1 MLHISLKNIIFAK
14 VNNIERHIAKLLLSN
29 DCVIVPGFGGFMAHH
44 IEAYYDE
51 ENRLFYPPQRT
62 LGFNQQL
69 TMNDSLLAQSIVEE
83 CDMSYPEAINA
94 IEEKVAEMK
103 QTLETNGRL
112 TFNGLGTIGIGE
124 NGKYDFT
131 PCKTGILTPTLFALD
146 SFEIKSLKEATSLKE
161 EKAQAVCEE
170 EAMEQENVLHVSE
183 NKNNATHGNTGHD
196 LAEGTVPVAAAE
208 EETATQKSHRLWIWR
223 DIAAACILVIVFFL
237 IPAPTGQHNKP
248 AMSSAQPSAEM
259 IMKMMPKDIT
269 TGEPSEKAIK
279 EAMQK
284 TDSIKALEKA
294 MDEKKRASE
303 EEADTHSEYYTVVLA
318 SKVSK
323 AGAERLV
330 QKINGHEGMQ
340 ACVKTGKSGT
350 LVIHGS
356 FETREEAQRE
366 RNKLTE
372 NNEFA
377 DCWVMH
383 VK

>member
-103 QTLETNGRL
+103 QVIESKSRL
-112 TFNGLGTIGIGE
+112 VFNGLGTISIGE

-146 SFEIKSLKEATSLKE
+146 SFEIKNLKEGTSQKE
-161 EKAQAVCEE
+161 EKARAVCEE
-170 EAMEQENVLHVSE
+170 EAMKQENVLHGSE
-183 NKNNATHGNTGHD
+183 NGNNVTHGNTNHD
-196 LAEGTVPVAAAE
+196 LAEGTLSVAAAE
-208 EETATQKSHRLWIWR
+208 EETATQKNHRLWIWR
-223 DIAAACILVIVFFL
+223 DIAAACILVLVFFL

-284 TDSIKALEKA
+284 TDSITALKKA
-294 MDEKKRASE
+294 MAEKKRVSE

-330 QKINGHEGMQ
+330 QKINRHEGMQ
-340 ACVKTGKSGT
+340 ACVKIGKSGT
-350 LVIHGS
+350 LVTHGS
-356 FETREEAQRE
+356 FETREQAQKE

-372 NNEFA
+372 NDEFA

>member
-294 MDEKKRASE
+294 MAEKKRASE

-350 LVIHGS
+350 LVTHGS
-356 FETREEAQRE
+356 FETREEAQKE
-366 RNKLTE
+366 RNKLIE

>member
-51 ENRLFYPPQRT
+51 ENRQFYPPQRT

-103 QTLETNGRL
+103 QAIETNGRL

-146 SFEIKSLKEATSLKE
+146 TFEIKSLKEATSLKE

-170 EAMEQENVLHVSE
+170 EAMEQEDVLHVSE
-183 NKNNATHGNTGHD
+183 NENNATHGNTGHD
-196 LAEGTVPVAAAE
+196 QAEETVPVAAAE
-208 EETATQKSHRLWIWR
+208 EETAIQKSHRLWIWR

-237 IPAPTGQHNKP
+237 IPAPTGQHNRP

-259 IMKMMPKDIT
+259 IINMMPKDIT

-294 MDEKKRASE
+294 MTEKKRASE
-303 EEADTHSEYYTVVLA
+303 EETDTHSEYYTVVLA

-350 LVIHGS
+350 LVTHGS
-356 FETREEAQRE
+356 FDTREKAQKE
-366 RNKLTE
+366 RNKLTD
-372 NNEFA
+372 NDEFA

>member
-103 QTLETNGRL
+103 QVIESKSRL
-112 TFNGLGTIGIGE
+112 AFNGLGTISIGE

-146 SFEIKSLKEATSLKE
+146 SFEIKNLKEGTSQKE
-161 EKAQAVCEE
+161 EKARAVCEE
-170 EAMEQENVLHVSE
+170 EAMKQENVLHGSE
-183 NKNNATHGNTGHD
+183 DENNVTHGNTNHD
-196 LAEGTVPVAAAE
+196 LADGTLSVAAAE

-223 DIAAACILVIVFFL
+223 DIAAACILVLVFFL
-237 IPAPTGQHNKP
+237 IPAPTGQHNRP

-259 IMKMMPKDIT
+259 IIKMMPKDIT

-284 TDSIKALEKA
+284 TDSITALKKA
-294 MDEKKRASE
+294 MAEKKRGSE

-330 QKINGHEGMQ
+330 QKINRHEGMQ

-350 LVIHGS
+350 LVTHGS
-356 FETREEAQRE
+356 FETREQAQKE

-372 NNEFA
+372 NDEFA

>member
-103 QTLETNGRL
+103 QAIETNGRL

-146 SFEIKSLKEATSLKE
+146 TFEIKSLKEATSLKE

-170 EAMEQENVLHVSE
+170 EAMEQEDVLHVSE
-183 NKNNATHGNTGHD
+183 NENNATHGNTGHD
-196 LAEGTVPVAAAE
+196 QAEETVPVAAAE
-208 EETATQKSHRLWIWR
+208 EETAIQKSHRLWIWR

-294 MDEKKRASE
+294 MAEKKRASE
-303 EEADTHSEYYTVVLA
+303 EETDTHSEYYTVVLA

-330 QKINGHEGMQ
+330 QKINSHEGMQ

-350 LVIHGS
+350 LVTHGS

-372 NNEFA
+372 NDEFA

>member
-103 QTLETNGRL
+103 QAIETNGRL

-146 SFEIKSLKEATSLKE
+146 TFEIKSLKEATSLKE

-170 EAMEQENVLHVSE
+170 EAMEQEDVLHVSE
-183 NKNNATHGNTGHD
+183 NENNATHGNTGHD
-196 LAEGTVPVAAAE
+196 QAEETVPVAAAE
-208 EETATQKSHRLWIWR
+208 EETAIQKSHRLWIWR

-294 MDEKKRASE
+294 MAEKKRVSE

-330 QKINGHEGMQ
+330 QKINSHEGMQ

-350 LVIHGS
+350 LVTHGS
-356 FETREEAQRE
+356 FETREKAQKE
-366 RNKLTE
+366 RNKLTD
-372 NNEFA
+372 NDEFA

>member
-51 ENRLFYPPQRT
+51 ENRQFYPPQRT

-103 QTLETNGRL
+103 QAIETNGRL

-146 SFEIKSLKEATSLKE
+146 TFEIKSLKEATSLKE

-170 EAMEQENVLHVSE
+170 EAMEQEDVLHVSE
-183 NKNNATHGNTGHD
+183 NENNATHGNTGHD
-196 LAEGTVPVAAAE
+196 QAEETVPVAAAE
-208 EETATQKSHRLWIWR
+208 EETATQKSNRLWIWR

-294 MDEKKRASE
+294 MAEKKRASE

-350 LVIHGS
+350 LVTHGS
-356 FETREEAQRE
+356 FDTREKAQKE
-366 RNKLTE
+366 RNKLTD
-372 NNEFA
+372 NDEFA

>member
-1 MLHISLKNIIFAK
+1 M
-14 VNNIERHIAKLLLSN
+14 NNIERHIAKLLLSN

-103 QTLETNGRL
+103 QAIETNGRL

-146 SFEIKSLKEATSLKE
+146 TFEIKSLKEATNLKE

-170 EAMEQENVLHVSE
+170 EAMEQEDVLHVSE
-183 NKNNATHGNTGHD
+183 NENNATHGNTGHD
-196 LAEGTVPVAAAE
+196 QAEETVPVAAAE

-294 MDEKKRASE
+294 MAEKKRASE
-303 EEADTHSEYYTVVLA
+303 EETDTHSEYYTVVLA

-350 LVIHGS
+350 LVTHGS

-372 NNEFA
+372 NDEFA

>member
-170 EAMEQENVLHVSE
+170 ETIKQENVLHGSE
-183 NKNNATHGNTGHD
+183 NENNATHGNTGHD
-196 LAEGTVPVAAAE
+196 LTEETVPVAAAE
-208 EETATQKSHRLWIWR
+208 EETATQKNHRLWIWR

-294 MDEKKRASE
+294 MAEKKRASE
-303 EEADTHSEYYTVVLA
+303 EGADTHSEYYTVVLA

-330 QKINGHEGMQ
+330 QNINGHEGMQ

-350 LVIHGS
+350 LVTHGS

>member
-146 SFEIKSLKEATSLKE
+146 TFEIKSLKE

-183 NKNNATHGNTGHD
+183 NENNATHGNTGHD

-294 MDEKKRASE
+294 MAEKKRASE

-350 LVIHGS
+350 LVTHGS

>member
-1 MLHISLKNIIFAK
+1 M
-14 VNNIERHIAKLLLSN
+14 SN

-146 SFEIKSLKEATSLKE
+146 SFEIKSLKE

-183 NKNNATHGNTGHD
+183 NKNNATHGNTNHD
-196 LAEGTVPVAAAE
+196 LAEETMPVAAAE
-208 EETATQKSHRLWIWR
+208 EETATQKNHRLWIWR

-294 MDEKKRASE
+294 MAEKKRASE

-350 LVIHGS
+350 LVTHGS

>member
-103 QTLETNGRL
+103 QNLETNGRL

-170 EAMEQENVLHVSE
+170 EAMEQENVLHGSE
-183 NKNNATHGNTGHD
+183 NENNATHGNTNHD

-208 EETATQKSHRLWIWR
+208 EETATQKNHRLWIWR

-294 MDEKKRASE
+294 MAEKKRASE

-350 LVIHGS
+350 LVTHGS

>member
-103 QTLETNGRL
+103 QVIESKSRL
-112 TFNGLGTIGIGE
+112 VFNGLGTISIGE

-146 SFEIKSLKEATSLKE
+146 SFEIKKPKESTSQKE
-161 EKAQAVCEE
+161 EKARAVCEE
-170 EAMEQENVLHVSE
+170 EAMKQENVLHGSKDE
-183 NKNNATHGNTGHD
+183 NNVTHGNTNHD
-196 LAEGTVPVAAAE
+196 LADGTLSVAAAE
-208 EETATQKSHRLWIWR
+208 EETATQKDLRLWIWR

-237 IPAPTGQHNKP
+237 IPAPAGQHNKP

-259 IMKMMPKDIT
+259 IIKMMPKDIT

-284 TDSIKALEKA
+284 TDSITALKKA
-294 MDEKKRASE
+294 MAEKKRGSE

-330 QKINGHEGMQ
+330 QKINSHEGMQ

-350 LVIHGS
+350 LVTHGS
-356 FETREEAQRE
+356 FETREQAQKE
-366 RNKLTE
+366 RNKFTE
-372 NNEFA
+372 NDEFA

>member
-1 MLHISLKNIIFAK
+1 M
-14 VNNIERHIAKLLLSN
+14 NNIERHIAKLLLSN

-51 ENRLFYPPQRT
+51 ENRQFYPPQRT

-103 QTLETNGRL
+103 QAIETNGRL

-146 SFEIKSLKEATSLKE
+146 TFEIKSLKEATSLKE

-170 EAMEQENVLHVSE
+170 EAMEQEDVLHVSE
-183 NKNNATHGNTGHD
+183 NENNATHGNTGHD
-196 LAEGTVPVAAAE
+196 QAEETVPVAAAE
-208 EETATQKSHRLWIWR
+208 EETAIQKSHRLWIWR

-294 MDEKKRASE
+294 MAEKKRASE

-350 LVIHGS
+350 LVTHGS

-372 NNEFA
+372 NDEFA

>member
-103 QTLETNGRL
+103 QAIETNGRL

-146 SFEIKSLKEATSLKE
+146 TFEIKSLKEATSLKE

-170 EAMEQENVLHVSE
+170 EAMEQEDVLHVSE
-183 NKNNATHGNTGHD
+183 NENNATHGNTGHD
-196 LAEGTVPVAAAE
+196 QAEETVPVAAAE
-208 EETATQKSHRLWIWR
+208 EETAIQKSHRLWIWR

-237 IPAPTGQHNKP
+237 IPAPTGQHNRP

-259 IMKMMPKDIT
+259 IINMMPKDIT

-284 TDSIKALEKA
+284 TDSITALKKA
-294 MDEKKRASE
+294 MAEKKRVSE

-330 QKINGHEGMQ
+330 QKINSHEGMQ

-350 LVIHGS
+350 LVTHGS
-356 FETREEAQRE
+356 FETREKAQKE
-366 RNKLTE
+366 RNKLT
-372 NNEFA
+372 NNDEFA

>member
-51 ENRLFYPPQRT
+51 ENRQFYPPQRT

-103 QTLETNGRL
+103 QAIETNGRL

-146 SFEIKSLKEATSLKE
+146 TIEIKSLKEATSLKE

-170 EAMEQENVLHVSE
+170 EAMEQEDVLHVSE
-183 NKNNATHGNTGHD
+183 NENNATHGNTGHD
-196 LAEGTVPVAAAE
+196 QAEETVPVAAAE
-208 EETATQKSHRLWIWR
+208 EETATQKSNRLWIWR

-294 MDEKKRASE
+294 MAEKKRASE

-350 LVIHGS
+350 LVTHGS
-356 FETREEAQRE
+356 FDTREKAQKE
-366 RNKLTE
+366 RNKLTD
-372 NNEFA
+372 NDEFA

>member
-1 MLHISLKNIIFAK
+1 MKNIIFAK

-103 QTLETNGRL
+103 QAIETNGRL

-146 SFEIKSLKEATSLKE
+146 TFEIKSLKEATSLKE

-170 EAMEQENVLHVSE
+170 EAMEQEDVLHVSE
-183 NKNNATHGNTGHD
+183 NENNATHGNTGHD
-196 LAEGTVPVAAAE
+196 QAEETVPVAAAE
-208 EETATQKSHRLWIWR
+208 EETAIQKSHRLWIWR

-294 MDEKKRASE
+294 MAEKKRVSE

-330 QKINGHEGMQ
+330 QKINSHEGMQ

-350 LVIHGS
+350 LVTHGS
-356 FETREEAQRE
+356 FETREKAQKE
-366 RNKLTE
+366 RNKLTD
-372 NNEFA
+372 NDEFA

-383 VK
+383 IK

>member
-146 SFEIKSLKEATSLKE
+146 TFEIKSLKEATSLKE

-183 NKNNATHGNTGHD
+183 NENNATHGNTGHD

-294 MDEKKRASE
+294 MAEKKRASE

-350 LVIHGS
+350 LVTHGS
-356 FETREEAQRE
+356 FETREEAQKE
-366 RNKLTE
+366 RNKLIE

>member
-103 QTLETNGRL
+103 QAIETNGRL

-146 SFEIKSLKEATSLKE
+146 TFEIKSLKEATSLKE

-170 EAMEQENVLHVSE
+170 EAMEQEDVLHVSE
-183 NKNNATHGNTGHD
+183 NENNATHGNTGHD
-196 LAEGTVPVAAAE
+196 QAEETVPVAAAE
-208 EETATQKSHRLWIWR
+208 EETAIQKSHRLWIWR

-237 IPAPTGQHNKP
+237 IPAPTGQHNRP

-259 IMKMMPKDIT
+259 IINMMPKDIT

-284 TDSIKALEKA
+284 TDSITALKKA
-294 MDEKKRASE
+294 MAEKKRVSE

-330 QKINGHEGMQ
+330 QKINSHEGMQ

-350 LVIHGS
+350 LVTHGS
-356 FETREEAQRE
+356 FETREKAQKE
-366 RNKLTE
+366 RNKLTD
-372 NNEFA
+372 NDEFA

>member
-1 MLHISLKNIIFAK
+1 M
-14 VNNIERHIAKLLLSN
+14 NNIERHIAKLLLSN

-103 QTLETNGRL
+103 QVIESKSRL
-112 TFNGLGTIGIGE
+112 VFNGLGTISIGE

-146 SFEIKSLKEATSLKE
+146 SFEIKKPKESTSQKE
-161 EKAQAVCEE
+161 EKARAVCEE
-170 EAMEQENVLHVSE
+170 EAMKQENVLHGSKDE
-183 NKNNATHGNTGHD
+183 NNVTHGNTNHD
-196 LAEGTVPVAAAE
+196 LADGTLSVAAAE
-208 EETATQKSHRLWIWR
+208 EETATQKNHRLWIWR

-237 IPAPTGQHNKP
+237 IPAPAGQHNKP

-259 IMKMMPKDIT
+259 IIKMMPKDIT

-284 TDSIKALEKA
+284 TDSITALKKA
-294 MDEKKRASE
+294 MAEKKRVSE

-330 QKINGHEGMQ
+330 QKINSHEGMQ

-350 LVIHGS
+350 LVTHGS
-356 FETREEAQRE
+356 FETREQAQKE

-372 NNEFA
+372 NDEFA

>member
-14 VNNIERHIAKLLLSN
+14 VNNIERHIAKILLSN

-103 QTLETNGRL
+103 QAIETNGRL

-146 SFEIKSLKEATSLKE
+146 TFEIKSLKEATSLKE

-170 EAMEQENVLHVSE
+170 EAMEQEDVLHVSE
-183 NKNNATHGNTGHD
+183 NENNATHGNTGHD
-196 LAEGTVPVAAAE
+196 QAEETVPVAAAE

-237 IPAPTGQHNKP
+237 IPAPTRQHNKP

-294 MDEKKRASE
+294 MAEKKRASE

-350 LVIHGS
+350 LVTHGS

-372 NNEFA
+372 NDEFA